1 MPQRM
6 LIVAAAALAVL
17 LGCATAVEAPT
28 PTAVAWQPSALGF
41 YSLEQA
47 ARGRRKFRQVC
58 SECHFVSEFRGP
70 DFESEWQR
78 QTVWDLFRQ
87 VVRTMP
93 EDNPGSLTQQTYADV
108 IAYILQLN
116 EYAAGDVELVPS
128 QEAMDAIPL
137 GPGTASVARSPRSW
151 PDLCRTP
158 ADAECGPRGS
168 YYLGRGRS
176 SPIFLTREVRVVG
189 FTPSRS
195 AAPPGP

>member
-1 MPQRM
+1 MREGEVPNRDGALQITRILPNDPPRPQVRGTVTQTKMRMPQRM

-17 LGCATAVEAPT
+17 LGCATSVKAPT
-28 PTAVAWQPSALGF
+28 PTAVVRQPSALGF

-116 EYAAGDVELVPS
+116 EYAAGDAELVSS

-137 GPGTASVARSPRSW
+137 GPGTASVAM
-151 PDLCRTP
+151 
-158 ADAECGPRGS
+158 AG
-168 YYLGRGRS
+168 
-176 SPIFLTREVRVVG
+176 
-189 FTPSRS
+189 
-195 AAPPGP
+195 

>member
-1 MPQRM
+1 MCSNGCMREGEGPNRDGALQITRILPNDPPRPQVRGTVTQTKMRMPQRM

-17 LGCATAVEAPT
+17 LGCATSVKAPT
-28 PTAVAWQPSALGF
+28 PTAVVRQPSALGF

-93 EDNPGSLTQQTYADV
+93 EDNPGGLTQQTYADV

-116 EYAAGDVELVPS
+116 AYASGDAELVPS
-128 QEAMDAIPL
+128 QDAMDAIPL
-137 GPGTASVARSPRSW
+137 GPG
-151 PDLCRTP
+151 
-158 ADAECGPRGS
+158 
-168 YYLGRGRS
+168 
-176 SPIFLTREVRVVG
+176 
-189 FTPSRS
+189 
-195 AAPPGP
+195 AANRNPGKELRDDR

>member
-1 MPQRM
+1 MREGEGPNRDGALQITRILPNDSPRTQVRGTVTQTKMRMPQRM

-17 LGCATAVEAPT
+17 LGCATSVKAPT
-28 PTAVAWQPSALGF
+28 PTAVVRQPSALGF

-58 SECHFVSEFRGP
+58 SECQFVSEFRGP

-116 EYAAGDVELVPS
+116 EYASGDAELVPS

-137 GPGTASVARSPRSW
+137 GPGTASVAM
-151 PDLCRTP
+151 
-158 ADAECGPRGS
+158 AG
-168 YYLGRGRS
+168 
-176 SPIFLTREVRVVG
+176 
-189 FTPSRS
+189 
-195 AAPPGP
+195 